1 MVHRHHRETYYV
13 VDEGRILEF
22 EKGEAVARV
31 PSATEQQMA
40 FRFSRFGEKGVQLDE
55 ALRGKLAEAMT
66 TGTAGADPDSGSPG
80 HRSRRDSPTSV
91 SSSTTT

>member
-22 EKGEAVARV
+22 EKGDAVARV

-40 FRFSRFGEKGVQLDE
+40 FRFSRFGEKG
-55 ALRGKLAEAMT
+55 
-66 TGTAGADPDSGSPG
+66 
-80 HRSRRDSPTSV
+80 
-91 SSSTTT
+91 SSSTRRCASSWPRP